1 MDHTEAVASVAANEE
16 AWGAFS
22 ELIALQ
28 AERARKSSAELES
41 RIADFIKTHRHELLG
56 ALETVVKIGR
66 WERGDLVHAQ
76 LKSDPKEIEATLGDP
91 RWQTLRS
98 LDLGWCRSRW
108 LVGSSARNSTRGN
121 LGEFLNAC
129 GALTT
134 LSRIEGY
141 YCQRMTPATR
151 ITDAEVNYARFDDV
165 FRALPSLKRLYWSG
179 HDEEVPWADPRL
191 RQLEVF
197 GLGGEGAH
205 LAWRGDVVSMTV
217 GPWGNWFAQWLATGP
232 APRRIEVSER
242 VFSTNWHT
250 QETFDVL
257 GLARRRGAR
266 IEILTEAEMKN
277 DDRWRLR
284 R

>member
-1 MDHTEAVASVAANEE
+1 MM
-16 AWGAFS
+16 
-22 ELIALQ
+22 ELDQRERTPTDDACCGDELSALQ
-28 AERARKSSAELES
+28 EEREQEPTPELEL
-41 RIADFIKTHRHELLG
+41 RIAEFIKTHRRELLG
-56 ALETVVKIGR
+56 PLESSVKSGR
-66 WERGDLVHAQ
+66 WDRGVLVHAQ

-91 RWQTLRS
+91 RWQTVRS

-108 LVGSSARNSTRGN
+108 LVGSTARKATRGN
-121 LGEFLNAC
+121 LGEFLNSC

-134 LSRIEGY
+134 ISRIEGY
-141 YCQRMTPATR
+141 YCERMRPATR
-151 ITDAEVNYARFDDV
+151 ITDAEVNYARFEDV
-165 FRALPSLKRLYWSG
+165 FRALPSLRRLYWSG
-179 HDEEVPWADPRL
+179 HDSEVPWSDPRL

-197 GLGGEGAH
+197 GLGGERAH

-217 GPWGNWFAQWLATGP
+217 GPWGTWFAQWLATGP

-242 VFSTNWHT
+242 VFSTDWHT

-266 IEILTEAEMKN
+266 IEILPERQILE
-277 DDRWRLR
+277 DPRWLLR